1 MRRDERGTVLVT
13 LLFTDVVGSTE
24 LADRLGGRRWRE
36 LVTRHHAVVRREL
49 KRFGGKEIDTAGDGF
64 FAIFPK
70 PAEAIRCAVAISDSV
85 RALGIE
91 IRAGL
96 HIGEVEVSGIKPTG
110 IAVHLGAR
118 TMAAAQTGEVVV
130 TSLVRDLV
138 PGSGLEFEDMGSHQL
153 KGIPGERQLFR
164 VSVIDGQARP
174 SQLDP
179 ATADE
184 RLAAIQP
191 PLVSRRLRRPLFA
204 AAAVVL
210 VVSLIA
216 GLLAVRSGHPD
227 RAGGSSPSP
236 SVTSTEQPAAL
247 LIQIDA
253 DTRTV
258 TEFMPLPGSAAG
270 VVFAAGSVWVIDQDE
285 NLVLRIDPARR
296 MIDARIAVG
305 NTPSA
310 IAADEKAIWVANPL
324 SNSVSRIDPS
334 TNEVTATI
342 SIAYGPKSIAAGEG
356 AVWVSSSEGPIIDAL
371 PTAHVS
377 RIDPVTSR
385 VVEDRQI
392 NSICVPRL
400 AAGAGYGWAVTPF
413 GAVWRFDPLGGE
425 PKDVVDIHHPLAGV
439 DAESGTVWI
448 ATEGTPGEVRGL
460 DPATGEL
467 GPPISVGSTSDPGR
481 PGCQP
486 VHLVV
491 GSGRLWVTNRD
502 DRSLSVVATLSNQVI
517 EAIHLEGTP
526 TGMAFG
532 LGALWVTL
540 DTR

>member
-13 LLFTDVVGSTE
+13 LLFTDIVGSTE

-36 LVTRHHAVVRREL
+36 LVTRHHALVRREL

-85 RALGIE
+85 RSLGIE

-138 PGSGLEFEDMGSHQL
+138 PGSGLDFEDMGSHQL

-179 ATADE
+179 ATAEE

-191 PLVSRRLRRPLFA
+191 PLLSLRARRPLLA
-204 AAAVVL
+204 GAAVVL

-216 GLLAVRSGHPD
+216 GLLAFRSGHRD
-227 RAGGSSPSP
+227 GAGSSPSS
-236 SVTSTEQPAAL
+236 SVTPSEQLAAK

-253 DTRTV
+253 NTRRV
-258 TEFMPLPGSAAG
+258 TEFIPLPGNPAG

-296 MIDARIAVG
+296 MIDARIVVG
-305 NTPSA
+305 KTPSA

-324 SNSVSRIDPS
+324 SNSVSRIDPG

-356 AVWVSSSEGPIIDAL
+356 AVWVSSSEGAIIDAL

-377 RIDPVTSR
+377 RIDPVTNR

-413 GAVWRFDPLGGE
+413 GALWRFDPLGGE
-425 PKDVVDIHHPLAGV
+425 PKDVIDIHHPLAGV

-526 TGMAFG
+526 TGISFG
-532 LGALWVTL
+532 LGAVWVTL
-540 DTR
+540 EAK

>member
-13 LLFTDVVGSTE
+13 LLFTDIVGSTE

-36 LVTRHHAVVRREL
+36 LVTRHHALVRREL

-70 PAEAIRCAVAISDSV
+70 PAEAIRCAVAISDSM

-118 TMAAAQTGEVVV
+118 TMAAAGSGEVVV

-138 PGSGLEFEDMGSHQL
+138 PGSGVEFEDMGSHQL

-164 VSVIDGQARP
+164 VTVIDGQARQ

-179 ATADE
+179 ATTDE

-216 GLLAVRSGHPD
+216 GLLVVRSRHPD
-227 RAGGSSPSP
+227 RAGGSTPSP
-236 SVTSTEQPAAL
+236 SVTGAEQPAAL

-258 TEFMPLPGSAAG
+258 TEFMPLLGSAPG

-296 MIDARIAVG
+296 TIDARIEVG
-305 NTPSA
+305 NRPIA
-310 IAADEKAIWVANPL
+310 IAADEKAIWVANEL
-324 SNSVSRIDPS
+324 SNNVSRIDPG
-334 TNEVTATI
+334 TNDVVATV
-342 SIAYGPKSIAAGEG
+342 SIDYGPKSIAAGEG
-356 AVWVSSSEGPIIDAL
+356 KVWVSSDGVITNTGPIS
-371 PTAHVS
+371 HVS
-377 RIDPVTSR
+377 RIDPVTNG
-385 VVEDRQI
+385 VVQDAVI
-392 NSICVPRL
+392 VSPCPPWL
-400 AAGAGYGWAVTPF
+400 AVGSGYGWAVSAF

-425 PKDVVDIHHPLAGV
+425 PKDVVHIHHTLAGV
-439 DAESGTVWI
+439 DAESGTIWI

-460 DPATGEL
+460 DPATGKL
-467 GPPISVGSTSDPGR
+467 GPPISVGSTSDPGQA
-481 PGCQP
+481 GCNP

-502 DRSLSVVATLSNQVI
+502 DRTLSVVATLSNQVI

-526 TGMAFG
+526 TGISFG
-532 LGALWVTL
+532 LGAVWVTL
-540 DTR
+540 AAS